1 MNGLDLTY
9 DLWKYH
15 KKHIA
20 NADSSFLFANPY
32 FFPFYF
38 YSPSILARGVT
49 PSLLAAVAVI
59 ITRAQAPSFSV
70 LALAAVTVPT

>member
-9 DLWKYH
+9 MTLKNTQKNTLLMLIIVYYLLNL
-15 KKHIA
+15 I
-20 NADSSFLFANPY
+20 FLY
-32 FFPFYF
+32 FC
-38 YSPSILARGVT
+38 SPSILARGVT

-59 ITRAQAPSFSV
+59 STRAQAPSFSV